1 MFAEV
6 AVEGQRFAEIDE
18 ATAIVAQLAQDA
30 EHLQEALLLL
40 AAPLEFVVVGIHLHH
55 VLVAEVDG
63 DQGDRPVQPAHH
75 GLQGHGQHA
84 GLGAA
89 GDRYANA
96 RPR

>member
-40 AAPLEFVVVGIHLHH
+40 AAPLSSLW
-55 VLVAEVDG
+55 
-63 DQGDRPVQPAHH
+63 
-75 GLQGHGQHA
+75 
-84 GLGAA
+84 
-89 GDRYANA
+89 
-96 RPR
+96 